1 MENKYEFKATAYWVL
16 ARRGIVSAHDVPQA
30 IEFAAPA
37 EFAGEKEMWTPEHFF
52 LSAVATCYV
61 TTFRS
66 IAEYNKFDTVAL
78 DVSVEGVLEKEPGGY
93 RFTEVRV
100 KPLLTIA
107 NEEDRERGFKL
118 LDKAERGCL
127 ISRSLNSRVILD
139 PVVEVSDLVAE
150 TSY

>member
-16 ARRGIVSAHDVPQA
+16 ARRGIVSAEDVPQA

-37 EFAGEKEMWTPEHFF
+37 EFGGEKQIWTPEHFF
-52 LSAVATCYV
+52 LSAVASCYV
-61 TTFRS
+61 ATFRA

-78 DVSVEGVLEKEPGGY
+78 DVSAEGILEKEPGGY
-93 RFTEVRV
+93 RFTEVRI
-100 KPLLTIA
+100 KPVLTIA
-107 NEEDRERGFKL
+107 NEENRAQGLKL
-118 LDKAERGCL
+118 LDKSAHGCL
-127 ISRSLNSRVILD
+127 ISRSLSSRVILE